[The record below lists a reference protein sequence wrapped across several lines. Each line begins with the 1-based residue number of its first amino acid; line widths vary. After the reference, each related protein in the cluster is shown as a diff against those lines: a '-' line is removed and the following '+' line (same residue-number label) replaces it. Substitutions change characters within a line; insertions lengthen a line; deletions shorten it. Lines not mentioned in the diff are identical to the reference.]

1 MLLVLILENMA
12 NLMRKFL
19 STTIKCFIVIPFFY
33 QYKLKGNNKRKTN
46 KAVVIQVKHPHFKR
60 YLYLFI
66 KFLYLEGYTI
76 YVKPNFITFYN
87 LKTDQ
92 FCTYLFS
99 EKIICVDKPPKNVK
113 TIVLDKTVLNA
124 NYFEAPKTTAAYY
137 VPMSQHPLMYK
148 ENWWNAPIVDEKRKQ
163 SVFMAGNFDESTYL
177 AIENDNVFTTIS
189 RLGIYSFLANKQ
201 LLYSIDSLQKLQT
214 FYESTIDFKIILLNR
229 LKLNVP
235 MDELRHWLAKFDF
248 YFALPGVVMPFSH
261 NIIEAMS
268 VGCIPFIQQSYAD
281 MFSPPLINHKQVLTF
296 TDITD
301 LQDKIKYLFALDSY
315 KIAQMRNEVYAYYNN
330 YLTPTKVVQNL
341 EKANFKNIYLQAEHY
356 SVALLKKN
364 KNL

>member
-1 MLLVLILENMA
+1 MIRLL
-12 NLMRKFL
+12 RSFL
-19 STTIKCFIVIPFFY
+19 SKTIKCFIAIPLYY
-33 QYKLKGNNKRKTN
+33 QYKLWGNNKRTTH
-46 KAVVIQVKHPHFKR
+46 KAVVIQLKHPHFKR

-76 YVKPNFITFYN
+76 YIKPNFITFYN

-99 EKIICVDKPPKNVK
+99 EKIICVDKPPKNIK
-113 TIVLDKTVLNA
+113 TIVLDETVLNA
-124 NYFEAPKTTAAYY
+124 NYFEAPKTAAAYH

-148 ENWWNAPIVDEKRKQ
+148 ENWWNAPITDAKRKQ
-163 SVFMAGNFDESTYL
+163 SLFMAGNFDESTYSV
-177 AIENDNVFTTIS
+177 IEKDNVFDTIS
-189 RLGIYSFLANKQ
+189 RLGIYSFLAHKQ
-201 LLYSIDSLQKLQT
+201 LLYPIDSLQKLDD
-214 FYESTIDFKIILLNR
+214 FYASAIDYKIILLNR
-229 LKLNVP
+229 LQLNVP

-281 MFSPPLINHKQVLTF
+281 MFSPPLIHHKQVLTF

-301 LQDKIKYLFALDSY
+301 LEDKIKYLFALDSQ
-315 KIAQMRNEVYAYYNN
+315 KIQEMRNEVYTYYNN

-356 SVALLKKN
+356 SVALFKESEKV
-364 KNL
+364 